1 SSGDRDNYILAGDQV
16 FVGDVAGCSNNL
28 SAAFIAILFDDFL
41 QLIMHDRTLTLGPRQ
56 DVFVIGDLELDLCQL
71 INNLLALQS
80 GQTTQLHGQDSVRL
94 DCVNVQQRHQ
104 TFTGFI
110 HGRATADQ
118 CDDLIEHVQRL
129 NQTKQDVRALFG
141 FIQAVLGASNNDLGL
156 VGELVAQHLIDTQG
170 AWHAINDGEHVRT
183 KRGLQLRVL
192 VEVVE
197 HHARY
202 CITLER
208 DDNAHADAVRRFV
221 FNLGDA
227 SNLAVGHGLRDIGD
241 QVIWV
246 DLVRQLRNNN
256 GLA

>member
-94 DCVNVQQRHQ
+94 DYVNVQQRHQ

-118 CDDLIEHVQRL
+118 RDDLIEHVQRL
-129 NQTKQDVRALFG
+129 NQTTQDVRALLG
-141 FIQAVLGASNNDLGL
+141 FIQTVLGAANNDLDL
-156 VGELVAQHLIDTQG
+156 LSHVVAQHLINAQG
-170 AWHAINDGEHVRT
+170 TWHTVNEGENAPTTPAPQR
-183 KRGLQLRVL
+183 RVL
-192 VEVVE
+192 VEAGQ

-202 CITLER
+202 CIALER
-208 DDNAHADAVRRFV
+208 DHNAHADAVRTFDLH
-221 FNLGDA
+221 LGDA
-227 SNLAVGHGLRDIGD
+227 SNLAIRNRLSNIGE

-246 DLVRQLRNNN
+246 DLVRQF
-256 GLA
+256 

>member
-118 CDDLIEHVQRL
+118 RDDLIEHVQRL
-129 NQTKQDVRALFG
+129 NQTTQDVRALLG
-141 FIQAVLGASNNDLGL
+141 FIQTVLGAANNDLDL
-156 VGELVAQHLIDTQG
+156 VSHVVAQHLIGTQG
-170 AWHAINDGEHVRT
+170 AWHAINDGEHIRAE
-183 KRGLQLRVL
+183 GSLQLGVL
-192 VEVVE
+192 VQVVE

-202 CITLER
+202 GITLER
-208 DDNAHADAVRRFV
+208 NNNAHAYAVRRFI
-221 FNLGDA
+221 FNLGNT
-227 SNLAVGHGLRDIGD
+227 S
-241 QVIWV
+241 
-246 DLVRQLRNNN
+246 DL
-256 GLA
+256 